1 VRTRVRS
8 VRGLDG
14 FTLVELMIVVAVIA
28 ILAAIAVPSFF
39 RETGKA
45 KHQSEV
51 SAMMGEIGVK
61 LEQRKMESPTGLYAS
76 AAKCPAAPS
85 PAGVDFRATCITAG
99 SDWDALHIDPPSTTL
114 YCSYEITTGDAL
126 TPPTPP
132 GFTMAV
138 PAGAWWYAIAEC
150 DMDGGG
156 GTNATFMISSV
167 DSKQQKLAFGK

>member
-1 VRTRVRS
+1 MRTRARRVR
-8 VRGLDG
+8 RPGG

-28 ILAAIAVPSFF
+28 ILAAIAIPSFF

-61 LEQRKMESPTGLYAS
+61 LEQLKMESPTGLYRS
-76 AAKCPAAPS
+76 AAKCPSAPS
-85 PAGVDFRATCITAG
+85 RAGINFRATCLTVG

-132 GFTMAV
+132 GFTMAI
-138 PAGAWWYAIAEC
+138 PAGAWWYLIAEC
-150 DMDGGG
+150 DMDGAGG
-156 GTNATFMISSV
+156 INARFMISSV
-167 DSKQQKLAFGK
+167 DGKQQKLQFGK